1 MPTST
6 EEPLRPPLAASSPM
20 KGSLWALLRLIS
32 RVYCGKAASESEQ
45 TGPYGAAIRPLS
57 ELRTSGTPASA
68 VRSGNRPAPPD
79 DRHLTGQKG
88 FGRPLRGGHKAA
100 KTNHEPLATSHEPL
114 ATNIKTASGSGCGS
128 FRGGP
133 GCRSWPGW
141 RRIA

>member
-1 MPTST
+1 MYGRGRRVGDPLGLWRRSPRVGKSLIFWGGLATCKPLRIEQRTAGRLTRRPMPTST

-32 RVYCGKAASESEQ
+32 RVYCGVRANRS
-45 TGPYGAAIRPLS
+45 
-57 ELRTSGTPASA
+57 LR
-68 VRSGNRPAPPD
+68 R
-79 DRHLTGQKG
+79 
-88 FGRPLRGGHKAA
+88 GHKAA
-100 KTNHEPLATSHEPL
+100 KTNHEPL

-141 RRIA
+141 RRTA